1 MYYASINHY
10 LYIDECEEIQSKF
23 QKLHWMVLSMDQLW
37 INEDVK
43 IAPGRSTDSGDAS
56 WDNRWIEKVVRQSTI
71 GGVAGEPE
79 K

>member
-1 MYYASINHY
+1 
-10 LYIDECEEIQSKF
+10 
-23 QKLHWMVLSMDQLW
+23 MDQLW
-37 INEDVK
+37 TNEDVK

-56 WDNRWIEKVVRQSTI
+56 WDNRWMEKVVKQSTI

>member
-1 MYYASINHY
+1 MNVKRSNPNFRN
-10 LYIDECEEIQSKF
+10 YIGWF
-23 QKLHWMVLSMDQLW
+23 LSMDQLW
-37 INEDVK
+37 TNEDVK

-56 WDNRWIEKVVRQSTI
+56 WDNRWMEKVVKQSTI